1 MKNIMSKQ
9 HGSPSNCPTDG
20 DVFMQMLEAMTEE
33 ELTDGLNEALESM
46 TDESYDSALID
57 AYLAALDRKA
67 PMPEVPDTD
76 TSFANFKNRLLLAFP
91 AESNTAVNPRRK
103 ARVIWRIGLIAAL
116 TVICL
121 MGGMVVVQA
130 SGVDVFGAIARWTED
145 VFSLGAIQSDG
156 AKDQVNNPILENGKA
171 GDGNVISYASL
182 QEALN
187 VYDIAE
193 FSEPTWI
200 PEGYSLE
207 NVTADCWPDGE
218 LIGLFAE
225 YSDGVDS
232 LHIDIVCYD
241 GEARE
246 QLQKVDAPVE
256 TFVANGITIYLLEN
270 ISSNSAAWVTEHYE
284 CYINGVVEHQVLK
297 QIVLSAYAYVQ

>member
-20 DVFMQMLEAMTEE
+20 DVFMQMLESMTEE

-193 FSEPTWI
+193 FSEPT
-200 PEGYSLE
+200 
-207 NVTADCWPDGE
+207 
-218 LIGLFAE
+218 
-225 YSDGVDS
+225 
-232 LHIDIVCYD
+232 
-241 GEARE
+241 
-246 QLQKVDAPVE
+246 
-256 TFVANGITIYLLEN
+256 
-270 ISSNSAAWVTEHYE
+270 
-284 CYINGVVEHQVLK
+284 
-297 QIVLSAYAYVQ
+297 